1 MDKNDFILKAKE
13 LGLELDEDKLNK
25 LEIYYNLLVTWN
37 ERMNLT
43 AITDK
48 KEVYLKHFYDSLT
61 ILKVIDLNNID
72 TLCDIGTGAGFP
84 GLVLKICY
92 PHLKVTLLDSL
103 NKRLLFL
110 KEVIDVLKL
119 KDVTL
124 VHERA
129 EEYALKNREV
139 FDLVTARAVAPLNI
153 LLEYSLPLVKKNKY
167 FIALKGKNEDNYFNA
182 LNILKGKEID
192 KKIFTLPY
200 EESMRTI
207 IKIEKE
213 DITPLKYPRKYSDIK
228 KKSL

>member
-1 MDKNDFILKAKE
+1 MDKNDFILKVKE

-110 KEVIDVLKL
+110 KEVVDVLKL

-207 IKIEKE
+207 IKVEKE

>member
-1 MDKNDFILKAKE
+1 MDKNDFILKVKE

-37 ERMNLT
+37 EKMNLT

-48 KEVYLKHFYDSLT
+48 KDVYLKHFYDSLT

-139 FDLVTARAVAPLNI
+139 FDLVTARAVAPLNV

>member
-1 MDKNDFILKAKE
+1 MDKNDFILKVKE

-103 NKRLLFL
+103 KKRLLFL

>member
-1 MDKNDFILKAKE
+1 MDKNDFILKVKE

>member
-1 MDKNDFILKAKE
+1 MDKNDFILKVKE

-139 FDLVTARAVAPLNI
+139 FDLVTARAVAPLNV